1 MGIKFIFLLIFFS
14 SLILISG
21 RVDGAGEGLLI
32 TEVQISPIDDRF
44 IEIYNPLNSNI
55 NLSNFYI
62 QRKTETGNSWSSLI
76 STNEFEGKTI
86 GGGGHFL
93 IRNSSGADI
102 NTRLTLTKNNAI
114 RLRDLSKSLENRT
127 IDLLG
132 WGNNSQEF
140 LGSPCVNPQSGQSI
154 SRSWNISST
163 IYLNGEDNSKDFFIC
178 EYPGPGEN
186 GCLGG
191 NNGGEENNSGENK
204 GERNETGENN
214 EGEEKEDGG
223 EETINNSGE
232 EVEINSAS
240 REELEKIRGIGPV
253 YAEKIISLR
262 EICSLE
268 DLLEVEGIGEAT
280 IEGIIEQDIAWV
292 DPPEFCG
299 EKDKDDEGADEE
311 ENDSEDDLDRIE
323 INEANKEELERIV
336 NIGPIYVERIIE
348 YRESHNFSSLRD
360 LNKIEGIGEEI
371 IEDIILEGRAYVSN
385 KYSKNESGERGEQGD
400 YWEEGREVIKL
411 NGGKDIK
418 SKKEKHVYRSN
429 LQYMKENSIYV
440 FSFLCVVII
449 AVLLIKPE
457 ILS

>member
-1 MGIKFIFLLIFFS
+1 MWRKNRRSLGIKFIFLLIFFS

-214 EGEEKEDGG
+214 EGEEKED
-223 EETINNSGE
+223 
-232 EVEINSAS
+232 
-240 REELEKIRGIGPV
+240 
-253 YAEKIISLR
+253 
-262 EICSLE
+262 
-268 DLLEVEGIGEAT
+268 
-280 IEGIIEQDIAWV
+280 
-292 DPPEFCG
+292 
-299 EKDKDDEGADEE
+299 
-311 ENDSEDDLDRIE
+311 
-323 INEANKEELERIV
+323 
-336 NIGPIYVERIIE
+336 
-348 YRESHNFSSLRD
+348 
-360 LNKIEGIGEEI
+360 
-371 IEDIILEGRAYVSN
+371 
-385 KYSKNESGERGEQGD
+385 
-400 YWEEGREVIKL
+400 
-411 NGGKDIK
+411 
-418 SKKEKHVYRSN
+418 
-429 LQYMKENSIYV
+429 
-440 FSFLCVVII
+440 
-449 AVLLIKPE
+449 
-457 ILS
+457 